1 MSVKSAVAKALEN
14 FDPANP
20 FHVALKKHGEYNY
33 VRVIELATE
42 YQSEAIANGQPIV
55 DIADAVKRKA
65 LELFAD
71 ERRMRGMKLEE
82 DLGI

>member
-14 FDPANP
+14 FDAENP

-33 VRVIELATE
+33 ARVIERATE
-42 YQSEAIANGQPIV
+42 YQREAIDNGQPITEF
-55 DIADAVKRKA
+55 ADAVKKKV
-65 LELFAD
+65 LEIFAD
-71 ERRMRGMKLEE
+71 ERLMRGMKLEE

>member
-33 VRVIELATE
+33 VRVIERATE
-42 YQSEAIANGQPIV
+42 YQREAIANGQPIV
-55 DIADAVKRKA
+55 DISEAIKQKA

-71 ERRMRGMKLEE
+71 ERQMRGMKLEE
-82 DLGI
+82 DLGL

>member
-20 FHVALKKHGEYNY
+20 FHVALKKYGEYNY
-33 VRVIELATE
+33 IRVIERATE
-42 YQSEAIANGQPIV
+42 YQREAIANGQPIV
-55 DIADAVKRKA
+55 DIAEAIKQKA

-71 ERRMRGMKLEE
+71 ERQMRGMKLEE
-82 DLGI
+82 DLGL

>member
-33 VRVIELATE
+33 VRVIERATE